1 MAWNWRSLLL
11 NRTVEMEPK
20 AIESLRGWAMALPE
34 VEEGNSCNKLAYKAR
49 KKAFLYVGSKD
60 DSWNLML
67 KLTDSIDLVDRVA
80 AEAEELGVS
89 EHGWV
94 SATFA
99 RTSNA
104 PKELKDWVEESYR
117 ALAPKTLVKQL
128 DVEN

>member
-1 MAWNWRSLLL
+1 MLSFLIEER
-11 NRTVEMEPK
+11 MKIEPK

-60 DSWNLML
+60 GCWNLML
-67 KLTDSIDLVDRVA
+67 KLTDSIDHVDGVA
-80 AEAEELGVS
+80 AKAEELGVS

-99 RTSNA
+99 RDVKA
-104 PKELKDWVEESYR
+104 PGELKDWVEESYR

-128 DVEN
+128 DLEN